1 MATDVVQIETVNFQ
15 ELQQAFDA
23 APDLAARF
31 LKTEMLRATARV
43 RKRFITAR
51 LNGPPG
57 IKGGAWKKQH
67 KRHIKY
73 WTAGRDL
80 NSLQSGIRLSRFLT
94 LHETGGTITAH
105 KKGRDMLRLPIGERW
120 KLPTRGGF
128 DKDSSG
134 VMTNKI
140 TGLFLLRRPGKSPL
154 LAEKVGDQVIPRFVL
169 KGRVVIKPRLGFV
182 QTVQREWPKEF
193 PKLVETA
200 TRALRVS
207 MEQRMKAASAF
218 VTRAVA

>member
-1 MATDVVQIETVNFQ
+1 MATDVIQIETVNFQ

-23 APDLAARF
+23 APDLAARY

-43 RKRFITAR
+43 RKRFMAAR
-51 LNGPPG
+51 MSGPPG
-57 IKGGAWKKQH
+57 ITGGAWKKQH

-80 NSLQSGIRLSRFLT
+80 ASLQSGIRLSRFLT

-120 KLPTRGGF
+120 TLPTRGGF
-128 DKDSSG
+128 DG
-134 VMTNKI
+134 NKI
-140 TGLFLLRRPGKSPL
+140 KGLFFIRRPGKAPL
-154 LAEKVGDQVIPRFVL
+154 LAEKVGDRVIPRFVL

-193 PKLVETA
+193 PKLAETA

-218 VTRAVA
+218 VQRAVA